1 MNRLLSVSGAAAAS
15 GRKLFCAFT
24 TLGYPSLKKTELLI
38 EAFAKDGVDI
48 VELGFPFS
56 DPLADGPTIQ
66 FSSEQAL
73 AHGVRI
79 QHAFDLARSLRKKG
93 VSVPLVFFTYF
104 NPVFHYGYKTFLKKA
119 KEAGFDAVL
128 VPDLPPDQESGFR
141 KEVRA
146 QGLLQIF
153 LIAPTSDARRT
164 RMIARESEGFIYYV
178 SLRGVTGARQ
188 ALPSDI
194 RRHLK
199 QIKKVTKKPVLV
211 GFGVSKPEQAKSL
224 SAWSDGVIV
233 GSAIIER
240 IRKAD
245 GKIEPAIQFIREMV
259 KAVKGAPGGR
269 KTRP

>member
-1 MNRLLSVSGAAAAS
+1 
-15 GRKLFCAFT
+15 
-24 TLGYPSLKKTELLI
+24 
-38 EAFAKDGVDI
+38 
-48 VELGFPFS
+48 
-56 DPLADGPTIQ
+56 
-66 FSSEQAL
+66 
-73 AHGVRI
+73 
-79 QHAFDLARSLRKKG
+79 
-93 VSVPLVFFTYF
+93 
-104 NPVFHYGYKTFLKKA
+104 
-119 KEAGFDAVL
+119 
-128 VPDLPPDQESGFR
+128 
-141 KEVRA
+141 
-146 QGLLQIF
+146 
-153 LIAPTSDARRT
+153 
-164 RMIARESEGFIYYV
+164 MIARESEGFIYYV

-211 GFGVSKPEQAKSL
+211 GFGVSKPEQANSL